1 MTAKKAPKAKA
12 KAPAPLTYAKQGDKG
27 WHKLE
32 VVEGDDV
39 RPMAEVLEVSA
50 DEGWCRRYMRG
61 PDGKLLT
68 NNGQLIEEF
77 VEGEFVI
84 REAGK

>member
-1 MTAKKAPKAKA
+1 VTAKKAKAKPAA
-12 KAPAPLTYAKQGDKG
+12 KPLTYARQGDKG

-39 RPMAEVLEVSA
+39 RPMAEVLEV
-50 DEGWCRRYMRG
+50 DTQDGWCRRYMRG

-68 NNGQLIEEF
+68 NAGALVEEF
-77 VEGEFVI
+77 VRGEFSI
-84 REAGK
+84 RVAK

>member
-1 MTAKKAPKAKA
+1 MKAKKAPAA
-12 KAPAPLTYAKQGDKG
+12 LSYAHQGDKG
-27 WHKLE
+27 WNKLE

-39 RPMAEVLEVSA
+39 RPMAEVLEVDA
-50 DEGWCRRYMRG
+50 EDGWCRRYMRG

-68 NNGQLIEEF
+68 NNGELVEEF

-84 REAGK
+84 RVAR